1 MRTPTRR
8 LTKDKP
14 SAMTTAFDSLPA
26 ASDSMPVA
34 SASLS
39 AASQS
44 VSAASE
50 SVSAASGSVSAA
62 SGSVSAASASVSAA
76 SGAVPA
82 ASLHPFSLSAECLST
97 SDGVSEQ
104 SFPMRGDLFET
115 PAVSFGFHA
124 TSRDCIPRLS
134 PQNSHRNAIT
144 ANKGAAANRSGRHA
158 CCSAAAATTSSS
170 RAALRSR

>member
-8 LTKDKP
+8 PTKDKP

-26 ASDSMPVA
+26 APD
-34 SASLS
+34 
-39 AASQS
+39 S
-44 VSAASE
+44 VSAASA
-50 SVSAASGSVSAA
+50 SVSAASASVSAA
-62 SGSVSAASASVSAA
+62 SASVSAASASVSAA
-76 SGAVPA
+76 SGAMPA
-82 ASLHPFSLSAECLST
+82 ASLHPFSLSAECVST

-104 SFPMRGDLFET
+104 SFVMRGDFFET
-115 PAVSFGFHA
+115 QSVSFGFYA
-124 TSRDCIPRLS
+124 TSRHCIPRLS

-170 RAALRSR
+170 RAALRGS